1 MNGIGGIGAGLG
13 SGVSVKEVMAL
24 REQLF
29 ERSKLLRELQQSG
42 SSGAAASTAAPVAQT
57 AGFGDT
63 LREALSGVNAAQSR
77 ASELSAGYERGE
89 VTDIAKVM
97 LARQEAGVAFE
108 ATLQVRNK
116 LISAYQETMRM
127 GI

>member
-1 MNGIGGIGAGLG
+1 MNPVGGVGGGG
-13 SGVSVKEVMAL
+13 SIEQIIAL
-24 REQLF
+24 RQQIID
-29 ERSKLLRELQQSG
+29 RSQVLQG
-42 SSGAAASTAAPVAQT
+42 LHEAKPAAPAEGAAPQSASFGDSLRNALDNVNSTQAKASGITAA
-57 AGFGDT
+57 
-63 LREALSGVNAAQSR
+63 
-77 ASELSAGYERGE
+77 YERGE

-116 LISAYQETMRM
+116 LLSAYQETMRM

>member
-1 MNGIGGIGAGLG
+1 MNGVGGIGSALGAGG
-13 SGVSVKEVMAL
+13 SVKEVMAL

-29 ERSKLLRELQQSG
+29 ERSKLLRELQQSPATG
-42 SSGAAASTAAPVAQT
+42 PAPAAQPAQS
-57 AGFGDT
+57 GFGDS
-63 LREALSGVNAAQSR
+63 LRQALAGVNESQARAASL
-77 ASELSAGYERGE
+77 SEGYERGE